1 MSKPRIGRTLPPAAA
16 PLTLS
21 DLINGIIG
29 ILQPQKAIDHFKQS
43 LLKKYNVKHVFLLSS
58 GKAALTVSLK
68 ALAQTF
74 PDKRE
79 VIVPAFN
86 CYSVPSAIV
95 KADLTVVPCDINL
108 DTLQFNKEHLLRL
121 LKNNKSIL
129 TIIPTHLFGLPADV
143 EDLKNTLIKT
153 GCKIPIIEDAAQAM
167 GSSYNGDLMGT
178 NGDIGIF
185 SLGRGKAL
193 SAGEGGIIITN
204 SDSLADTISTNCSTI
219 PAYSPLQ
226 IFKLLLQTLILSV
239 MIHPNLF
246 WLPKM
251 LPFLK
256 LGETIFDTNFPI
268 QLLSGLQAGFAKNWI
283 RRLEHH
289 VQSRS
294 NNIQLFSKYLTEN
307 KTISLLTTNYF
318 ESSLSCIRYPVLFA
332 NRSVRDSILHESEK
346 MGLGIAP
353 TYPDAI
359 SNIPQIGIHKE
370 KCLNAEFL
378 AQQLLLTLPCHPLVT
393 NRDIL
398 KILKLLHTVF
408 KAEVTK

>member
-1 MSKPRIGRTLPPAAA
+1 MRIGRTLPPAAA

-43 LLKKYNVKHVFLLSS
+43 LLTKFNVKHVFLLSS
-58 GKAALTVSLK
+58 GKAALKISLR
-68 ALAQTF
+68 ALAQKF

-95 KADLTVVPCDINL
+95 KAGLTVVPCEVDL
-108 DTLQFNKEHLLRL
+108 DTLQLNKGHLLQL
-121 LKNNKSIL
+121 LENNKSIL
-129 TIIPTHLFGLPADV
+129 TIIPTHLFGLPADL
-143 EDLKNTLIKT
+143 ECLKKTLQEAGST
-153 GCKIPIIEDAAQAM
+153 IPIIEDAAQAM
-167 GSSYNGDLMGT
+167 GSSYNGAYLGT

-193 SAGEGGIIITN
+193 STGEGGIIITN
-204 SDSLADTISTNCSTI
+204 SDSLADTITTSCSTI

-226 IFKLLLQTLILSV
+226 IFKLLLQTLLLSI
-239 MIHPNLF
+239 MIHPALF
-246 WLPKM
+246 WIPKM

-256 LGETIFDTNFPI
+256 LGETIFDTDFPI
-268 QLLSGLQAGFAKNWI
+268 QLLSGFQAGFAKDWS

-289 VQSRS
+289 IQSRS
-294 NNIQLFSKYLTEN
+294 NNIKLFSKYLTEN
-307 KTISLLTTNYF
+307 KTITLLTTNYL

-359 SNIPQIGIHKE
+359 SNIPQIGLQKN
-370 KCLNAEFL
+370 KCLNAEL
-378 AQQLLLTLPCHPLVT
+378 AAQQILTLPCHPMVMKS
-393 NRDIL
+393 DIL
-398 KILKLLHTVF
+398 KIVDYL
-408 KAEVTK
+408 VTASPSESKSSD

>member
-16 PLTLS
+16 PLTLP

-43 LLKKYNVKHVFLLSS
+43 LLKKFKVKHVFLLSS

-68 ALAQTF
+68 AIAQTF

-95 KADLTVVPCDINL
+95 KAGLTVVPCEVDL
-108 DTLQFNKEHLLRL
+108 DTLQLNKEHLLQL
-121 LKNNKSIL
+121 LENSNSIL
-129 TIIPTHLFGLPADV
+129 TIIPTHLFGLPADL
-143 EDLKNTLIKT
+143 ENLKKMLQKAGHT
-153 GCKIPIIEDAAQAM
+153 IPIIEDAAQAM
-167 GSSYNGDLMGT
+167 GSSYNGKYLGT

-204 SDSLADTISTNCSTI
+204 SDSLANTISTICSTI
-219 PAYSPLQ
+219 PTYSSLQ
-226 IFKLLLQTLILSV
+226 IFKLLLQTLILSM

-246 WLPKM
+246 WIPKM

-256 LGETIFDTNFPI
+256 LGETLFDTNFPI
-268 QLLSGLQAGFAKNWI
+268 QLLSGFQAGLAKNWNTKLMHQAQL
-283 RRLEHH
+283 RAA
-289 VQSRS
+289 
-294 NNIQLFSKYLTEN
+294 NIQLLSMHLTGN
-307 KTISLLTTNYF
+307 NALSLFTTNYV
-318 ESSLSCIRYPVLFA
+318 ESSLSCIRYPILFA
-332 NRSVRDSILHESEK
+332 NKEMRDMVLMKSEK
-346 MGLGIAP
+346 MGFGITP

-359 SNIPQIGIHKE
+359 SNIPQIGIQKD
-370 KCLNAEFL
+370 KCPNAELL
-378 AQQLLLTLPCHPLVT
+378 AMQLLTLPCHPLVT

-398 KILKLLHTVF
+398 KIFNLLNTVF
-408 KAEVTK
+408 KTEATE